1 MKITSMEE
9 YGLRCI
15 MQLAVADRETPV
27 AVSQIAENEGL
38 SNEYAGKLLNLL
50 RQAGLVE
57 SIRGRNGGFVLA
69 AAPDEI
75 SVAQVVQVFS
85 PEMFD
90 DDYCARHTGN
100 EDTCVHHTACSL
112 RSVWWTLS
120 EVINRTLD
128 SITLMDLMCGE
139 AAVEKELRPQLDAVG
154 APTTRHGS
162 PIQITEGA

>member
-15 MQLAVADRETPV
+15 MQLVVADREAPV

-38 SNEYAGKLLNLL
+38 SSEYAGKLLNLL
-50 RQAGLVE
+50 RQAGLVD
-57 SIRGRNGGFVLA
+57 SVRGRNGGFVLA
-69 AAPDEI
+69 APADEI
-75 SVAQVVQVFS
+75 TVAQVVRVFS

-100 EDTCVHHTACSL
+100 EETCVHNTACSL

-139 AAVEKELRPQLDAVG
+139 AEVERELRPQLEAVG
-154 APTTRHGS
+154 APNSRQGS
-162 PIQITEGA
+162 SIQVGESA

>member
-15 MQLAVADRETPV
+15 MQLAVADREVPV
-27 AVSQIAENEGL
+27 AVSEIAQNEGL

-57 SIRGRNGGFVLA
+57 SVRGRNGGFVLA
-69 AAPDEI
+69 HPPDEVT
-75 SVAQVVQVFS
+75 VAQVVRVFS
-85 PEMFD
+85 PEIFD
-90 DDYCARHTGN
+90 EEYCTRHAGN

-139 AAVEKELRPQLDAVG
+139 AAMEKELRPQLEAVG
-154 APTTRHGS
+154 APTRRDGS
-162 PIQITEGA
+162 PIQINESA

>member
-15 MQLAVADRETPV
+15 MQLAVTDGDAPI

-38 SNEYAGKLLNLL
+38 SSEYAGKLLNLL
-50 RQAGLVE
+50 RQAGLVD
-57 SIRGRNGGFVLA
+57 SVRGRNGGFVLA
-69 AAPDEI
+69 SPPDDI
-75 SVAQVVQVFS
+75 TVAQVVRVFS

-90 DDYCARHTGN
+90 DDYCTRHAGT

-128 SITLMDLMCGE
+128 SITLTDLMCGE
-139 AAVEKELRPQLDAVG
+139 AAVEAELRPQLEAVG
-154 APTTRHGS
+154 APAERQDNA
-162 PIQITEGA
+162 IQITDGA